1 MKAWTRLGNLECS
14 VKNVWMNFGRWTFVN
29 ICGMSRNRI
38 VLDTNSL
45 VQCIAPRSRYRRIWD
60 SYVEGDYVLC
70 VSNEILNE
78 YEEILERLAGV
89 EVSKYAIEAILNSS
103 NTLFCVPSYNFHL
116 IEADPDDNKFVDCA
130 VATGATCI
138 VTEDHHFSVLN
149 KIDFPKIVVVG
160 IDTFLHLL

>member
-1 MKAWTRLGNLECS
+1 MFA
-14 VKNVWMNFGRWTFVN
+14 N
-29 ICGMSRNRI
+29 ICVMGKNRI

-45 VQCIAPRSRYRRIWD
+45 VQCIAPRSHYRKIWD

-89 EVSKYAIEAILNSS
+89 EVSKYAIEAILNSPH
-103 NTLFCVPSYNFHL
+103 TLFCAPSYNFHL

-138 VTEDHHFSVLN
+138 VTEDHHFSVLS

-160 IDTFLHLL
+160 IDTFLRLL

>member
-1 MKAWTRLGNLECS
+1 
-14 VKNVWMNFGRWTFVN
+14 
-29 ICGMSRNRI
+29 MSRDKI

>member
-1 MKAWTRLGNLECS
+1 M
-14 VKNVWMNFGRWTFVN
+14 
-29 ICGMSRNRI
+29 
-38 VLDTNSL
+38 
-45 VQCIAPRSRYRRIWD
+45 
-60 SYVEGDYVLC
+60 
-70 VSNEILNE
+70 
-78 YEEILERLAGV
+78 
-89 EVSKYAIEAILNSS
+89 SKYAIEAILNSS
-103 NTLFCVPSYNFHL
+103 NTLFCAPSYNFHL